1 MGFIHVKNLE
11 SVTIDLIVSERKCHG
26 PYRSIHEFIDRVPI
40 GKEQLVILVRLGVF
54 RSLEENKCSLLW
66 ESQLSLKR
74 VPVRA
79 DSVSMFPVQHK
90 SFEMPVLEYSPIEDA
105 YDEIE
110 LLDFPV
116 SMSLFDL
123 LQTSFRGEV
132 MARELL
138 QHLGKKIRMVGQMVT
153 IKYVRISK
161 REIMHFGT
169 FIDCTGNFFD
179 TVHFPDS
186 LKNYPFKGPG
196 VYLILG
202 RVVEEFGFPSL
213 EVEKM
218 AKLPYKPRPTG

>member
-1 MGFIHVKNLE
+1 M
-11 SVTIDLIVSERKCHG
+11 
-26 PYRSIHEFIDRVPI
+26 
-40 GKEQLVILVRLGVF
+40 ILVRLGAF

-66 ESQLSLKR
+66 ESQLYLKKA
-74 VPVRA
+74 PVGVRSA
-79 DSVSMFPVQHK
+79 SMFPLEQRK
-90 SFEMPVLEYSPIEDA
+90 FEMPVLEYSPVEDA

-110 LLDFPV
+110 LVGFPV

-123 LQTSFRGEV
+123 LQTGFRGEV

-138 QHLGKKIRMVGQMVT
+138 QHLGKKIRMVGRMVT
-153 IKYVRISK
+153 IKYVRTSK

-196 VYLILG
+196 IYLILG

-218 AKLPYKPRPTG
+218 AKLPYKARPTG

>member
-1 MGFIHVKNLE
+1 MGFVHVQNLE
-11 SVTIDLIVSERKCHG
+11 TITIELILSERKCHG
-26 PYRSIHEFIDRVPI
+26 AYRSIHEFIDRVPI
-40 GKEQLVILVRLGVF
+40 GKEQLVILIRLGAF
-54 RSLEENKCSLLW
+54 RTLVENKCSLLW
-66 ESQLSLKR
+66 ESQLYLKR
-74 VPVRA
+74 VPVRT
-79 DSVSMFPVQHK
+79 DSVTLFPTQHK

-110 LLDFPV
+110 LLGFPI

-123 LQTSFRGEV
+123 LQTGFRGEV
-132 MARELL
+132 MARELVTRI
-138 QHLGKKIRMVGQMVT
+138 GKTVRMVGRMVT
-153 IKYVRISK
+153 IKYVRTSK
-161 REIMHFGT
+161 KEIMHFGT

-202 RVVEEFGFPSL
+202 KVVEEFGFPSL